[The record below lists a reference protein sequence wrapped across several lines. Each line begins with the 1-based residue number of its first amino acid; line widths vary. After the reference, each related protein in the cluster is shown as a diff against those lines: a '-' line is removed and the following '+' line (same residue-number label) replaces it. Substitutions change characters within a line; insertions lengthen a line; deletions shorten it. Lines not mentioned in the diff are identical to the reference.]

1 MIVVDDPFETISS
14 SPLVKS
20 ASSIS
25 KTVFLGVLLPA
36 SLVALGVGTYLA
48 MGSQEP
54 KQAPKDG
61 KDSVSKLLKLPIVS
75 VLPIKGYSGTRSLD
89 VTLTGTVVPYRQI
102 TLAAEVAGRVR
113 EKSENCRTGRF
124 VHKGDPLF
132 ELDSRDFE
140 LDVERLQALRDS
152 EYAQQRE
159 LDQEIANAK
168 KSLELADED
177 FAIQQRE
184 LKRIESLP
192 AGIAS
197 AAELDQARRL
207 RIASANQRQ
216 TIQNQMQ
223 LLETRR
229 NRLVLAEKLAAA
241 QLQQAQV
248 NLERTKVASPID
260 GVIVNEMV
268 QEDSFVQKGASLCI
282 ISDTDRVEVSCN
294 LRTDQLLLVLE
305 QTQSKDK
312 SAPSSRV
319 LRSSSYELPTTPV
332 TISYRVSGREET
344 VYEWKGNLSR
354 YEGIGLDAQTRT
366 VPIRISVDNPRE
378 VSRNGKPI
386 DEKSNGGLPA
396 LVSGMFVD
404 ISIHTQPLNSLILV
418 PKLALKPG
426 NQIWTFQKDSS
437 IIANEDTEEGI
448 SPVSEA
454 APVSSKASYK
464 PQINI
469 DDWSAGRIK
478 VESSVKVIS
487 LIKLPEDSKEEYWI
501 AETREGLEPNT
512 LTVVSP
518 MATLIGDGTD
528 KARYSLK

>member
-1 MIVVDDPFETISS
+1 
-14 SPLVKS
+14 
-20 ASSIS
+20 
-25 KTVFLGVLLPA
+25 
-36 SLVALGVGTYLA
+36 
-48 MGSQEP
+48 
-54 KQAPKDG
+54 
-61 KDSVSKLLKLPIVS
+61 
-75 VLPIKGYSGTRSLD
+75 
-89 VTLTGTVVPYRQI
+89 
-102 TLAAEVAGRVR
+102 
-113 EKSENCRTGRF
+113 
-124 VHKGDPLF
+124 
-132 ELDSRDFE
+132 
-140 LDVERLQALRDS
+140 
-152 EYAQQRE
+152 
-159 LDQEIANAK
+159 
-168 KSLELADED
+168 
-177 FAIQQRE
+177 
-184 LKRIESLP
+184 
-192 AGIAS
+192 
-197 AAELDQARRL
+197 
-207 RIASANQRQ
+207 
-216 TIQNQMQ
+216 MQ

-469 DDWSAGRIK
+469 DDWSAGRIR

>member
-1 MIVVDDPFETISS
+1 VIVVDDPFETISS

-25 KTVFLGVLLPA
+25 KTVFLGVLLTA

-319 LRSSSYELPTTPV
+319 LRSSSYELPNTPV

-437 IIANEDTEEGI
+437 ITANEDTEDGI

-454 APVSSKASYK
+454 APVSGKAIYK

-487 LIKLPEDSKEEYWI
+487 LIKLPEDSEEYWI

-528 KARYSLK
+528 KARYSLQ

>member
-1 MIVVDDPFETISS
+1 VN
-14 SPLVKS
+14 S
-20 ASSIS
+20 ASSVS
-25 KTVFLGVLLPA
+25 KTVFLGVVVPA
-36 SLVALGVGTYLA
+36 ALIALGVGAYLA
-48 MGSQEP
+48 MGSQVP

-61 KDSVSKLLKLPIVS
+61 KDSASKLLKLPIVS
-75 VLPIKGYSGTRSLD
+75 VLPIKSYSGTRSLD
-89 VTLTGTVVPYRQI
+89 VSLTGTVVPYRQI
-102 TLAAEVAGRVR
+102 TLAAEVAGRVK
-113 EKSENCRTGRF
+113 EKSENCRTGKF

-168 KSLELADED
+168 KSLDLADED
-177 FAIQQRE
+177 LAIQLRE

-192 AGIAS
+192 PGIAS
-197 AAELDQARRL
+197 ETELDQSRRQ
-207 RIASANQRQ
+207 RITSANQRQ
-216 TIQNQMQ
+216 SIQNQMQ

-229 NRLVLAEKLAAA
+229 NRLQLAEKLAAS

-282 ISDTDRVEVSCN
+282 INDTQRVEVSCN

-305 QTQSKDK
+305 QIPASKE

-319 LRSSSYELPTTPV
+319 MRSSSYELPPTPV

-344 VYEWKGNLSR
+344 VYEWKGILSR
-354 YEGIGLDAQTRT
+354 YEGIGLDTQSRT
-366 VPIRISVDNPRE
+366 VPIRISVDNPRD
-378 VSRNGKPI
+378 VAKNGNPI
-386 DEKSNGGLPA
+386 DEKATGGLPA

-404 ISIHTQPLNSLILV
+404 VSIHTKPLNSLVLI

-426 NQIWTFQKDSS
+426 NQVWTFQKDAS
-437 IIANEDTEEGI
+437 IIANEADEARSTPVVDT
-448 SPVSEA
+448 
-454 APVSSKASYK
+454 APTSSKATFK

-469 DDWSAGRIK
+469 DDWSAGRIL
-478 VESSVKVIS
+478 VANSVKVIS
-487 LIKLPEDSKEEYWI
+487 LIKLPEDSNNEYWI

-518 MATLIGDGTD
+518 MATLIGDGSD